1 MRNQTLFYYVVAI
14 ILLLV
19 LVILLLRSPLVQP
32 KVKGFADRFK
42 APTLTPT
49 ITLTPLPTRWATQ
62 GRVRDAIT
70 GELITGALVRSGT
83 RTVKTDYGGV
93 FTIEVGDDHLVYVQA
108 EGYEP
113 QQATSQPTLPLVI
126 DLVPGPG
133 KTVEHLYAY
142 QKAGH
147 YGVMYALLHPNA
159 QNLFS
164 RQSFEGYMSQRPM
177 QPLTT
182 TVDYVELVPSVEFLG
197 MSYERAA
204 VVHTT
209 WIVRE
214 GGQEKT
220 IRPVELLVWAGDLW
234 RWLRGPLPWW
244 PTLTPTLIPSPTPSA
259 TPTSVGTATSTPSLT
274 MTPTPTGPGLPTPTP
289 SPTPYT
295 WIPVGSTAQVVTESL
310 DMRAWPGSSESLVG
324 ILPQHTVVTVLEGP
338 VFAEGHPWYRVQVQ
352 DSGLV
357 GWCDGEGLR

>member
-1 MRNQTLFYYVVAI
+1 MQNRTLIYYVMAI

-19 LVILLLRSPLVQP
+19 LLILLLRSPVVQP
-32 KVKGFADRFK
+32 RVRGLADLFR

-49 ITLTPLPTRWATQ
+49 ITLTPPPTRWATQ

-70 GELITGALVRSGT
+70 GEPVRGALVRSGT
-83 RTVKTDYGGV
+83 KTMRTDDGGV
-93 FTIEVGDDHLVYVQA
+93 FTIEVGDDHLVHVQA

-113 QQATSQPTLPLVI
+113 QEVVSQPTLPLVI

-133 KTVEHLYAY
+133 KTVEHLYTY
-142 QKAGH
+142 QKAGQ
-147 YGVMYALLHPNA
+147 YGMMYALLHPNA
-159 QNLFS
+159 QSLFS

-182 TVDYVELVPSVEFLG
+182 TVDHVELVPSVEFLG
-197 MSYERAA
+197 VSYERAA

-214 GGQEKT
+214 GGREKT

-244 PTLTPTLIPSPTPSA
+244 PTLTPTLIPSPTASA
-259 TPTSVGTATSTPSLT
+259 TPTSAGTATGTPSLT
-274 MTPTPTGPGLPTPTP
+274 LTPTPIGTGLPTPTQ

-295 WIPVGSTAQVVTESL
+295 WIPVGSTTQVISESL
-310 DMRAWPGSSESLVG
+310 DLRAGPGSSESLVG
-324 ILPQHTVVTVLEGP
+324 ILPHLTAVTVLEGP
-338 VFAEGHPWYRVQVQ
+338 IFAEGYPWYRVQVQ

-357 GWCDGEGLR
+357 GWCNGEGLG